1 MGVRLEMRDLNA
13 RAHACRVK
21 RGCSR
26 LEGVA
31 WCKVGGGGG
40 GGDSRLEVVKVGGGG
55 VGWVKALGL
64 EEVVLDGL
72 RP

>member
-1 MGVRLEMRDLNA
+1 M
-13 RAHACRVK
+13 
-21 RGCSR
+21 
-26 LEGVA
+26 EGVA

-40 GGDSRLEVVKVGGGG
+40 GGDSSLEVVKVGGGG
-55 VGWVKALGL
+55 VGWAKALGL